1 MVVHGPG
8 VALVPLSV
16 DQRLHFPLD
25 RLIQDLAVPTPADLD
40 VSLRRE
46 RYDTMAVW
54 AVAYVG
60 VGGRRSGGSAA
71 TATR

>member
-1 MVVHGPG
+1 MT
-8 VALVPLSV
+8 LVPLSV
-16 DQRLHFPLD
+16 AQRLHFPLD
-25 RLIQDLAVPTPADLD
+25 RLIQDLAVPTPVDLD

-54 AVAYVG
+54 AVAYGG

-71 TATR
+71 TAAR